1 LKRLRK
7 ATALETALG
16 YKFKS
21 RDLLDL
27 ALTHASV
34 GATRGPRADNER
46 LEFLGDR
53 VLGLAI
59 AQLLLEMFPSA
70 TEGELAKR
78 FNRLVRG
85 ETCAEIA
92 RRLDLGASL
101 ILSESEAATG
111 GRDKETILADAME
124 AVLGAVF
131 EEAGFEAARSLVRAH
146 WSASLDPQA
155 RTSGDP
161 KSMLQEWA
169 QGQGLALPVYREVA
183 RSGPDHKP
191 HFVSEVEISGRKPAV
206 GEGPSKRAAEQSAAR
221 SLLVREGVLEARGS

>member
-16 YKFKS
+16 YTFKS

-34 GATRGPRADNER
+34 GATRTPRSDNER

-59 AQLLLEMFPSA
+59 AELLLETFPAAS
-70 TEGELAKR
+70 EGDLAKR

-85 ETCAEIA
+85 ETCAEVA
-92 RRLDLGASL
+92 RRLDLGACL

-131 EEAGFEAARSLVRAH
+131 AEAGFEMARSVVRAH
-146 WSASLDPQA
+146 WLASVDKQT
-155 RTSGDP
+155 RTTGDP

-169 QGQGLALPVYREVA
+169 QGQGLALPVYRDVA

-191 HFVSEVEISGRKPAV
+191 HFVSEVVISGRKPAK
-206 GEGPSKRAAEQSAAR
+206 GEGASKRAAEQSAAR
-221 SLLVREGVLEARGS
+221 TLLVREGVLEARGP